1 MGAAEYSLYIVRCAD
16 GSLYT
21 GIALDVA
28 RRLAEHADGPRGARY
43 LRGKGPLELVF
54 QQPVGDRSRA
64 SHAEY
69 RVKRLDRAAKE
80 ALITG
85 QNSLEDLLGA
95 AVAG

>member
-1 MGAAEYSLYIVRCAD
+1 VGGAEYSLYIVRCSD

-28 RRLAEHADGPRGARY
+28 RRLAEHTSGPKGARY

-54 QQPVGDRSRA
+54 EQAVGDRSRA
-64 SHAEY
+64 SQAEH

-80 ALITG
+80 ALIAG
-85 QNSLEDLLGA
+85 LDSLDDLLGA
-95 AVAG
+95 AVAS